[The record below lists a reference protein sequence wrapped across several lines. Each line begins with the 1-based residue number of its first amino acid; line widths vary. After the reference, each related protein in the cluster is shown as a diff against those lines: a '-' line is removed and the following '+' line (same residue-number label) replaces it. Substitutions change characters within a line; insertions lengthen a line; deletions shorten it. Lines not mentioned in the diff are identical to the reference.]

1 MNRQTFTWGHPG
13 YKLRQREDFQEILS
27 LVGLLFGALLLYTVG
42 LGNLPLRDWDEGTI
56 GRVAIEISR
65 SGLDSF
71 RWLFPTLWDD
81 PYLNKPP
88 LIHSLIAV
96 LYHFFGVH
104 EWTTRLPSAF
114 LSALSVPLLY
124 LLGREIFPGR
134 SSALLS
140 ALVYLTLLP
149 VVRHGRLAMLDGGVL
164 CFEILMILGILRS
177 RRDLRWS
184 LGAGLGFSL
193 LCLTK
198 GIMGLLLAA
207 IGFLFLLWDTP
218 RLLTSAY
225 FWLGWFLGATP
236 AIAWYVAQFLH
247 YDREFLDSLLAQQ
260 LKRVGA
266 SLDNHRQPFW
276 YYLLEILKYS
286 LPWLMF
292 SIWGFRLARLD
303 YRYSWAKLL
312 IVWGGVYLVAVSLM
326 STKLPWYILPI
337 YPVLALA
344 AGHALDRV
352 RNFPIDRP
360 YSPIW
365 GFLLGAIAVIAGGA
379 GLAIYLDWPLD
390 LLPPIDPLA
399 PLTLAAL
406 SLTTATAAL
415 LVARRSEQFIPVLLW
430 GMYVSLFIFVSSP
443 YWIWELNEAFPVK
456 PVAGLIQK
464 YVPADRP
471 VYMAFEYE
479 RPSLNFYSDRR
490 VFPLSEPAL
499 LDHWRETPHPYL
511 LVDRPT
517 RKRPE
522 YERARV
528 LGKTDKISGNAGSEW
543 FLITK

>member
-1 MNRQTFTWGHPG
+1 MNRQTFTWGHPRS
-13 YKLRQREDFQEILS
+13 KLRQREDFQEILF

-56 GRVAIEISR
+56 GRVATEISR
-65 SGLDSF
+65 APLDSF
-71 RWLFPTLWDD
+71 RWLFPTLWGD

-114 LSALSVPLLY
+114 LTALSVPLLY

-149 VVRHGRLAMLDGGVL
+149 VVRHGRLAMLDGAVL
-164 CFEILMILGILRS
+164 CFEILMIVGILRS
-177 RRDLRWS
+177 RRDLRWA

-198 GIMGLLLAA
+198 GILGIFLAA

-236 AIAWYVAQFLH
+236 AIAWYVAQFSH
-247 YDREFLDSLLAQQ
+247 YEREFLDSLLAQQ
-260 LKRVGA
+260 VKRVGDT
-266 SLDNHRQPFW
+266 LDNHREPFW
-276 YYLLEILKYS
+276 YYPIEILKYS
-286 LPWLMF
+286 LPWLIF
-292 SIWGFRLARLD
+292 SIWGFRLAKLD

-312 IVWGGVYLVAVSLM
+312 IVWGGMYLVAVSMM

-344 AGHALDRV
+344 AGHALARV
-352 RNFPIDRP
+352 RDFPIDRP
-360 YSPIW
+360 YSPLW
-365 GFLLGAIAVIAGGA
+365 ALSLGTIAVVAGGA

-390 LLPPIDPLA
+390 LLPPVHPLA
-399 PLTLAAL
+399 PLTLAAI
-406 SLTTATAAL
+406 SLTLATAAL

-430 GMYVSLFIFVSSP
+430 GMYVSLFIFVNSP

-456 PVAGLIQK
+456 PVAGLLQK

-471 VYMAFEYE
+471 VYLAFAHE

-490 VFPLSEPAL
+490 VFPLSERGL

-517 RKRPE
+517 REKPE
-522 YERARV
+522 YKKAQV
-528 LGKTDKISGNAGSEW
+528 LGKTEPLSGNPGSEW